1 MSGNEFNTVHNA
13 NGVNGLNLFGGTI
26 SSLEK
31 GLSYATVKQKTIAQ
45 NIANVDTPNYKAKD
59 VSFKDMLLEAERNG
73 LSAYRTDA
81 RHFSFKNYQSTPGVF
96 SNGNFRYRNN
106 GNGVDMDVEQA
117 KMAENTIYYNALID
131 RVNGKLNT
139 LNTVIKGGR

>member
-1 MSGNEFNTVHNA
+1 MNE
-13 NGVNGLNLFGGTI
+13 VNGLNLFGGTI

-31 GLSYATVKQKTIAQ
+31 GLSYATVRQKTIAQ

-59 VSFKDMLLEAERNG
+59 VSFKKMLTEAQQTG

-81 RHFSFKNYQSTPGVF
+81 RHYDFKMSEKTPGVF
-96 SNGNFRYRNN
+96 SYENLRYRQN
-106 GNGVDMDVEQA
+106 GNGVDMDAEQA

-139 LNTVIKGGR
+139 LNTVIKGGK